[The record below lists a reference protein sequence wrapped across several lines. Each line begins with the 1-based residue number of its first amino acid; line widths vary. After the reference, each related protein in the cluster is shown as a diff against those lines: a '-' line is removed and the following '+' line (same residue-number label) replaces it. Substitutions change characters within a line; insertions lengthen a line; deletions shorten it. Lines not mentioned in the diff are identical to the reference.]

1 MDIPP
6 GRMAV
11 IADPTGAVFSVIKM
25 AEAGD

>member
-11 IADPTGAVFSVIKM
+11 ISDPTGALFSVIEM
-25 AEAGD
+25 TIAGD